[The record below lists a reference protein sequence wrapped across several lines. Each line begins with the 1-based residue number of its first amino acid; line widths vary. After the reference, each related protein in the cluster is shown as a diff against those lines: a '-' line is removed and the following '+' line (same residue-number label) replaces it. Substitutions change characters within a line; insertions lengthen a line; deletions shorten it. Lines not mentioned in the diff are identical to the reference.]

1 MIINYMIINKL
12 YGYIYM
18 YTNGKLYGICRA
30 VRKWFSF
37 ALRPPKKKKMKEMLP
52 FEKTYIK
59 SSK

>member
-12 YGYIYM
+12 YGYIYI

-37 ALRPPKKKKMKEMLP
+37 ALRPPQKKKNERNA
-52 FEKTYIK
+52 TV
-59 SSK
+59 